1 MMHMTKCDMVGQGSQ
16 PQSES
21 DLLPTNVW
29 AVKPFVQ
36 GRKEAVALLSSPD
49 GVPHN
54 LCVSKGETLHR
65 FYVQL
70 DLDDLEMVVIPPH
83 FRSVLKVF
91 LRFRLPTSIC
101 VSANCSCE
109 DWVSVTEL
117 DGQMVLS
124 RGWHGFVVSHGLQ
137 LNDILVFSLKY
148 NGLQVKIYK
157 AESSTLVPY
166 LCSRHS

>member
-29 AVKPFVQ
+29 AVKPSIQ
-36 GRKEAVALLSSPD
+36 GRKEAAALLSSPD
-49 GVPHN
+49 GVPHI
-54 LCVSKGETLHR
+54 LCVSKEPMLRR

-70 DLDDLEMVVIPPH
+70 DLDELEMVVIPPD
-83 FRSVLKVF
+83 FRKVLKVF
-91 LRFRLPTSIC
+91 LRFCLPTSIC

-148 NGLQVKIYK
+148 SGLQVKI
-157 AESSTLVPY
+157 
-166 LCSRHS
+166 

>member
-1 MMHMTKCDMVGQGSQ
+1 MHMTKCDMVGQGSQ

-21 DLLPTNVW
+21 DLLPMNVW

-36 GRKEAVALLSSPD
+36 GRKEVVALLSSPD
-49 GVPHN
+49 GVPRN

-83 FRSVLKVF
+83 FWSVLKVF
-91 LRFRLPTSIC
+91 LMFRLPIC
-101 VSANCSCE
+101 VSANCSSE
-109 DWVSVTEL
+109 DRVSVTEL

-137 LNDILVFSLKY
+137 LNDILLFSLKY
-148 NGLQVKIYK
+148 HGLQVNIYK
-157 AESSTLVPY
+157 AKSSTLVPY
-166 LCSRHS
+166 FCSRHS

>member
-1 MMHMTKCDMVGQGSQ
+1 MMHMTKCDIVDQGSQ

-21 DLLPTNVW
+21 DMLPTNVW

-36 GRKEAVALLSSPD
+36 GRKEAVALLSSRD

-54 LCVSKGETLHR
+54 LCVSKGEMLHR
-65 FYVQL
+65 FYVEL

-83 FRSVLKVF
+83 FWTVLKVF
-91 LRFRLPTSIC
+91 LRFHLPTSIC

-148 NGLQVKIYK
+148 HDLQVKICK
-157 AESSTLVPY
+157 ARLSTLILY
-166 LCSRHS
+166 LCPRHS